1 MPVRTPKL
9 DFSFLDQRSL
19 IYQDRINRSRLLGDI
34 AQGVIGAVQEGAR
47 YKRAQE
53 VKSQA
58 ELAEAMAFDTNITGD
73 HIIDTKLT
81 QWYNDYLKEPGTALL
96 YDKKGKITGVDKI
109 ALKTKQK
116 EFIRIANFW
125 KNEFLADVNNAKK
138 TSFSSQN
145 QGLYDY
151 DGDEIQRIYDDLI
164 NDRMNLAD
172 GPAYYNKVYADKYD
186 TGQYFVS
193 MRPIDPSV
201 TVEKKLADFQKAT
214 KRPIGKRTVV
224 VEKDGKKYT
233 TSVDDYEYG
242 TADEFIEFAKS
253 SIASDRDRG
262 AWMVKGIGLALSP
275 DEQMKAMELYPE
287 KEITE
292 VFNDYFWDQKVRPK
306 AEKILNPK
314 PIVDTRV
321 EPITRKEDRDEDKEP
336 QVRTIE
342 IPGTNLKFNNAV
354 DLSTIPDTESQKRSL
369 SGFILPNGAMKI
381 TGKDGETTTEKS
393 FPELKKQGDYIIDWY
408 DLKEGFIQVHSTDKY
423 GRLQYYLVPIKKNEY
438 ILSKIK
444 SFKTPEPSEEK
455 NKVNEVVRMTKD
467 GREAIFDAD
476 TKEFIRYAR

>member
-53 VKSQA
+53 IKSQA

-116 EFIRIANFW
+116 EFMRIANFW

-151 DGDEIQRIYDDLI
+151 DGDEIQRVYDDLM
-164 NDRMNLAD
+164 NDRLNLAD
-172 GPAYYNKVYADKYD
+172 GPAYYNKIYADKYD

-201 TVEKKLADFQKAT
+201 TVEKILAEFQKAT

-321 EPITRKEDRDEDKEP
+321 EPVSSTGKSKTIPMVDGSWDIRGNPQKFTGSEKEVYDSKGNRVNLTEKTAYITELKYGKIPGSKNTGLYVAMIISKKGGAYDDLIKRKQSGEIVGRDEWMAAYLN
-336 QVRTIE
+336 Q
-342 IPGTNLKFNNAV
+342 
-354 DLSTIPDTESQKRSL
+354 S
-369 SGFILPNGAMKI
+369 
-381 TGKDGETTTEKS
+381 EKS
-393 FPELKKQGDYIIDWY
+393 QEVYIPY
-408 DLKEGFIQVHSTDKY
+408 
-423 GRLQYYLVPIKKNEY
+423 
-438 ILSKIK
+438 
-444 SFKTPEPSEEK
+444 
-455 NKVNEVVRMTKD
+455 NKVKNVLKD
-467 GREAIFDAD
+467 YTFEGID
-476 TKEFIRYAR
+476 EFTLEKGDPLGIL